1 MRHDHILQTIGRT
14 PAVRL
19 THMAPAHVAVYVKL
33 EAFNP
38 MGSVKDR
45 MALAVIEDAEA
56 RGELRPG
63 QTVVEA
69 TSGNTGIGL
78 AMVCAQKGYPLVIV
92 MAENFSI
99 ERRRLMRFM
108 GARVVLTP
116 AALKG
121 SGMIA
126 KARELA
132 QAHGWF
138 MPCQFDNE
146 ANARAHEQTTAQEIL
161 ADFADAPLTH
171 WVTGSGTG
179 GTLRGVARVL
189 RKHSPQTRIVVC
201 EPDNAPVLASGTQ
214 PHVSDGSTSHPEFRP
229 HLMQGWTPDFIPT
242 HTGRALSD
250 GLIDQ
255 VCPVDGARALAVA
268 RELARREGILAGI
281 TGGATLAGAL
291 ELAQGLPAGSRVL
304 AMLPD
309 TGERY
314 LSTVLFADI
323 EAHMDEDE
331 WRISRSTASARF
343 DTVNPPPTT
352 TAPAPA
358 PAPATEVAR
367 QQLQQTLG
375 DPATPVV
382 MYALKWCEFCWSLRH
397 FFRRIGVDL
406 HVVELDDPKWQAEAM
421 GTQLRAALHE
431 HTGQTTIPQ
440 VFVCGQWL
448 GGCMDTL
455 AAWDNGTLQT
465 LLEQAGVGIA
475 DVAPFD
481 TRSLLPA
488 WIQQRAA

>member
-19 THMAPAHVAVYVKL
+19 THMAPAHVEVYVKL

-92 MAENFSI
+92 MAENFSV

-138 MPCQFDNE
+138 MPCQFDNA
-146 ANARAHEQTTAQEIL
+146 ANAQAHEQTTAQEIL

-179 GTLRGVARVL
+179 GTLRGVARAL
-189 RKHSPQTRIVVC
+189 RQHAPNTRIVVC
-201 EPDNAPVLASGTQ
+201 EPDNAPVLASGVRPQ
-214 PHVSDGSTSHPEFRP
+214 GEDCNSHPEFRP

-242 HTGRALSD
+242 HTTHALQD
-250 GLIDQ
+250 GLIDL
-255 VCPVDGARALAVA
+255 VWPVDGARALTVA
-268 RELARREGILAGI
+268 RDLARREGILAGI

-291 ELAQGLPAGSRVL
+291 ELAEGLPAGSRVL

-323 EAHMDEDE
+323 EEHMDEDE
-331 WRISRSTASARF
+331 WQISRSTSSARF
-343 DTVNPPPTT
+343 DAVNPTPAVA
-352 TAPAPA
+352 TAAPVVA
-358 PAPATEVAR
+358 SEVAR
-367 QQLQQTLG
+367 RHLQQTLT

-406 HVVELDDPKWQAEAM
+406 HVVELDDPRWQVDSM

-431 HTGQTTIPQ
+431 HTGQSTIPQ
-440 VFVCGQWL
+440 VFVTGHWL

-455 AAWDNGTLQT
+455 TAWDNGALQT
-465 LLEQAGVGIA
+465 LLRQAGV
-475 DVAPFD
+475 DVPEVPSFD
-481 TRSLLPA
+481 TRSLLPT
-488 WIQQRAA
+488 WIQRRAA